1 MKDWDYNISSA
12 ASTAKGEMFQFCS
25 SRGYVFCSSSG
36 EVFASLGIKKKCSQ
50 IERKTFFNQFS
61 TACAEK
67 TTEPVFPKIENYQ

>member
-12 ASTAKGEMFQFCS
+12 ASTAKGDMFQFCS

-36 EVFASLGIKKKCSQ
+36 EVFASLGIKKKRS
-50 IERKTFFNQFS
+50 FS

-67 TTEPVFPKIENYQ
+67 TTEPVFPKIEN